1 VRELDQKLTSEA
13 LNLGENYKKLKKKKK
28 KTGYRSIAY
37 LAQLNDEDVQAIS
50 RTRCGF
56 SAIHQA
62 QTGWNSHNHKKKN
75 LVHLKNLKGD

>member
-1 VRELDQKLTSEA
+1 MRELDQKLASEA
-13 LNLGENYKKLKKKKK
+13 LNLGENYKKLKSKK

-62 QTGWNSHNHKKKN
+62 QTGWNSHNRKKKN
-75 LVHLKNLKGD
+75 LVHLKKLKGD